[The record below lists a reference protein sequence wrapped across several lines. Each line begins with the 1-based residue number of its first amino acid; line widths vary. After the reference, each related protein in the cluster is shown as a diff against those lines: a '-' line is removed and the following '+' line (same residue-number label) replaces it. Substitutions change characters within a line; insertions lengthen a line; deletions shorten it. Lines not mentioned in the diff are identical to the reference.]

1 MDLSAEYYLQTID
14 QVFVKHQLPKGEMH
28 HRGELIDLKA
38 IHHVALMTMEGEKD
52 DITGAGQTEAAADL
66 CTNLAR
72 SKKLHYTQPG
82 VGHYGIF
89 NGSRY
94 RKEIVPRVVAFIAD
108 HDIRGGAL
116 RWLWHRLVG
125 ERDVAASPIPLSPE
139 EVKQPVDAIEEAA
152 LPVRLS
158 SLPANRAIRMRKGRS
173 LSRRSARH
181 RKPSGIKNRNPIK

>member
-14 QVFVKHQLPKGEMH
+14 QVFVKHQLPKGEMR
-28 HRGELIDLKA
+28 HRGELIDLSA
-38 IHHVALMTMEGEKD
+38 VRHVALMTIEGEKD
-52 DITGAGQTEAAADL
+52 DITGAGQTEAALHL

-94 RKEIVPRVVAFIAD
+94 RKEIVPRVVAFMAD

-116 RWLWHRLVG
+116 RWLWHRLAG
-125 ERDVAASPIPLSPE
+125 ERDVVAAPVPLPSE
-139 EVKQPVDAIEEAA
+139 ETPKPVEAVEDAA
-152 LPVRLS
+152 LAMRLS
-158 SLPANRAIRMRKGRS
+158 SLPANRSIRMQKGRS
-173 LSRRSARH
+173 LARRSSR
-181 RKPSGIKNRNPIK
+181 RKPSGIKHRTPK

>member
-1 MDLSAEYYLQTID
+1 
-14 QVFVKHQLPKGEMH
+14 MH

-38 IHHVALMTMEGEKD
+38 IRHVALMTIEGEKD
-52 DITGAGQTEAAADL
+52 DITGAGQTEAALDL

-94 RKEIVPRVVAFIAD
+94 RKEIVPRVVAFMAD

-125 ERDVAASPIPLSPE
+125 ERDVVAPPVPLPPE
-139 EVKQPVDAIEEAA
+139 ETKAVEAVEEAA
-152 LPVRLS
+152 LPMRLS
-158 SLPANRAIRMRKGRS
+158 SLPANRSIRLRKGRS

-181 RKPSGIKNRNPIK
+181 RKPSSVKNRTPVK